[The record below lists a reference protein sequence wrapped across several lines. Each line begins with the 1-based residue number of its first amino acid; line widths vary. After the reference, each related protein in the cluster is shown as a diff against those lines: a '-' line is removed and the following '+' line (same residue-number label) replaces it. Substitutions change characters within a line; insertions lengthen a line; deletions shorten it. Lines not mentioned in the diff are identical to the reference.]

1 MADDSLILAIDEGTS
16 SAKCLLVDV
25 HGAVV
30 ARASAPLGE
39 SHPRPGWVEQDPNE
53 IWECVRSAV
62 RDVFQAHDPKKVVA
76 VGLSVQRE
84 SVVLWDRKTRQ
95 ALSPV
100 LSWQDQRTAAECERL
115 RTPLLDTM
123 VRAKSGLPLD
133 PMFSALKAMS
143 ILDTLDPQRTRAKA
157 GDFCIGTIDSW
168 LLSHFTDDDV
178 IEVGNASRTQML
190 NVLNADWDDEL
201 LDVFRVPRAALP
213 RVVSSVGPFPSVK
226 GLAPLP
232 DGVPVFA
239 AMGDSHAALFAHG
252 AYTPGAVKATY
263 GTGSSIMGLVAEPR
277 QLDPGL
283 CLTIGWGFDKPAFAA
298 EGNIRA
304 CGQTLRWLAGVLGVT
319 PQELADLGTDADA
332 LGVSVVPGFTGLGA
346 PWWDRNAVGL
356 ITGLTLGVGRKEL
369 ARAALD
375 SMVQQVADV
384 VEAVVRSGSPVTELY
399 ADGGPTRNDALMRMQ
414 ADALGCS
421 VVRANDAE
429 LSALGV
435 AHMAGLKAGIWSW
448 DDLRA
453 LPRGHDVFA
462 PTMAPDVRAQRRQE
476 WLRAVARAR

>member
-16 SAKCLLVDV
+16 SAKCLLVDTR
-25 HGAVV
+25 GRVV
-30 ARASAPLGE
+30 ARGSAPLGE
-39 SHPRPGWVEQDPNE
+39 THPQPGWVEQDPGE
-53 IWECVRSAV
+53 IWDCVRAAV
-62 RDVFQAHDPKKVVA
+62 RDVFKAHDPKKVVA

-84 SVVLWDRKTRQ
+84 SVVMWDRVTRQ

-100 LSWQDQRTAAECERL
+100 LSWQDQRTAAVCEGM
-115 RTPLLDTM
+115 RTPLIDRM

-133 PMFSALKAMS
+133 PMFSALKAMA
-143 ILDTLDPQRTRAKA
+143 ILDAADPQRTRAKA
-157 GDFCIGTIDSW
+157 GDMCIGTIDSW
-168 LLSHFTDDDV
+168 LLSRFTTDDV
-178 IEVGNASRTQML
+178 IEVGMASRTQML

-201 LDVFRVPRAALP
+201 LSFFRIPRAALP

-226 GLAPLP
+226 GLDPLP

-239 AMGDSHAALFAHG
+239 AMGDSHSALFAHG

-263 GTGSSIMGLVAEPR
+263 GTGSSIMGLVAEPGE
-277 QLDPGL
+277 LDPGL
-283 CLTIGWGFDKPAFAA
+283 CLTIAWGLDKPAFAA

-304 CGQTLRWLAGVLGVT
+304 CGQTLRWLAGVLGMT
-319 PQELADLGTDADA
+319 PQELADLGAGADA
-332 LGVSVVPGFTGLGA
+332 QGVSLVPGFTGLGA
-346 PWWDRNAVGL
+346 PWWDRTAVGL

-375 SMVQQVADV
+375 SMVHQVADV
-384 VEAVVRSGSPVTELY
+384 IDAVNRSGAPLAELY

-414 ADALGCS
+414 ADLLGRP
-421 VVRANDAE
+421 VIRANDAE

-435 AHMAGLKAGIWSW
+435 AHMAGLKAGVWSW
-448 DDLRA
+448 DDLKA
-453 LPRGHDVFA
+453 LPRSHDTFTPA
-462 PTMAPDVRAQRRQE
+462 LPPDARSKARDE

>member
-30 ARASAPLGE
+30 ARGSAPLGE
-39 SHPRPGWVEQDPNE
+39 SHPRPGWVEQDPGE
-53 IWECVRSAV
+53 IWDCVRAAV
-62 RDVFQAHDPKKVVA
+62 RDVFRAHDPKKVVA

-100 LSWQDQRTAAECERL
+100 LSWQDQRTAATCEGMRS
-115 RTPLLDTM
+115 PHLDTL
-123 VRAKSGLPLD
+123 VREKSGLPLD

-143 ILDTLDPQRTRAKA
+143 ILDTLDLKRTKAAA
-157 GDFCIGTIDSW
+157 GDYCIGTIDSW

-201 LDVFRVPRAALP
+201 LDIFRIPRKALP

-226 GLAPLP
+226 GLDPLP

-239 AMGDSHAALFAHG
+239 AMGDSHAALFTHG

-263 GTGSSIMGLVAEPR
+263 GTGSSIMGLIAEPR
-277 QLDPGL
+277 ELDPGL

-304 CGQTLRWLAGVLGVT
+304 CGQTLRWLSGVLGMT
-319 PQELADLGTDADA
+319 PQELADLGSDADA
-332 LGVSVVPGFTGLGA
+332 LGVSIVPGFTGLGA

-356 ITGLTLGVGRKEL
+356 ISGLTLGVGRKEL

-435 AHMAGLKAGIWSW
+435 AHMAGLKAGVWSW

-453 LPRGHDVFA
+453 LPRGHDVFQ
-462 PTMAPDVRAQRRQE
+462 PTMVPPERMRRRSD